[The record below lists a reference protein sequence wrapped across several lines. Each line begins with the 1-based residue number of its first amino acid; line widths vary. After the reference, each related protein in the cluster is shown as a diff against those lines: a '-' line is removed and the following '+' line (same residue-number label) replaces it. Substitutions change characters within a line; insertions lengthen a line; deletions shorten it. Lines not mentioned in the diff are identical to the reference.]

1 MVRHELSDETR
12 TGNGYRPQGAQLPL
26 LPASVH
32 QRMGGRAHL
41 PQMQALVIVAQWLRA
56 PLVCGPQ
63 EVVPGSSMARDAQS
77 DIQPGQR
84 FKQSGIAW
92 EVVDFTSANG
102 IPHVQIMKVDDPTE
116 RKLISVSTLRD
127 GYDLAPQ

>member
-1 MVRHELSDETR
+1 
-12 TGNGYRPQGAQLPL
+12 
-26 LPASVH
+26 
-32 QRMGGRAHL
+32 
-41 PQMQALVIVAQWLRA
+41 
-56 PLVCGPQ
+56 
-63 EVVPGSSMARDAQS
+63 MARDTQS
-77 DIQPGQR
+77 DIQPGQW

-102 IPHVQIMKVDDPTE
+102 FPHVQIMKVDDPTE